1 MTSGRKLAG
10 LVRDLATLCPCRLEQ
25 DGVPLT
31 PDLPAG
37 VCRCELDAR
46 GTPWLAVAGWPE
58 PLRVLGFGC
67 DGPEQV
73 ALAGAPGLALRFLGE
88 AEGAPPEGLSPDASR
103 RFYDLRLAALLARRP
118 PRGLALES
126 VASGPDARQRVP
138 GLFARL
144 VFRRPGGFAAGLG
157 LYPFQGAGAGSAFL
171 TAALVWLEHCRGT
184 RRRFDRTLALCLHGD
199 AALHL
204 LGRLELLDPA
214 QVQTR
219 LFRYDLAVGAVEE
232 IDAAEIRRRCRLP
245 VSFEFA
251 PERPCFDNALAREL
265 VAAFPGD
272 LRHEKTPYAFDVV
285 SCRGLPL
292 VRVGGGGPGD
302 LLMGWEPPLRAWSD
316 LGRERA
322 LALVGQA
329 VRLRSDPPLVPGHAA
344 YRLFPERWLERLLL
358 DDIGVL
364 DPAFQG
370 AWTYRQVPTYRGTGR
385 SIMDVLTLDA
395 ANRLVVVEIKAAEC
409 GTLLFQALDYW
420 ERVADGLRSGAF
432 GRCGYFAGVRLSPEP
447 PALVLVTPLFRCHRQ
462 QRALAGYLRPGL
474 DVRLVECNLRWR
486 RGLRIVRRTALGAGP
501 GAVADG

>member
-1 MTSGRKLAG
+1 
-10 LVRDLATLCPCRLEQ
+10 
-25 DGVPLT
+25 
-31 PDLPAG
+31 
-37 VCRCELDAR
+37 
-46 GTPWLAVAGWPE
+46 
-58 PLRVLGFGC
+58 
-67 DGPEQV
+67 
-73 ALAGAPGLALRFLGE
+73 
-88 AEGAPPEGLSPDASR
+88 
-103 RFYDLRLAALLARRP
+103 
-118 PRGLALES
+118 
-126 VASGPDARQRVP
+126 
-138 GLFARL
+138 
-144 VFRRPGGFAAGLG
+144 
-157 LYPFQGAGAGSAFL
+157 
-171 TAALVWLEHCRGT
+171 
-184 RRRFDRTLALCLHGD
+184 
-199 AALHL
+199 
-204 LGRLELLDPA
+204 
-214 QVQTR
+214 VQAR
-219 LFRYDLAVGAVEE
+219 LFRYDLAEGAVEE

-272 LRHEKTPYAFDVV
+272 LHHEKTPFSFDVV

-292 VRVGGGGPGD
+292 VRVGGGGPGN
-302 LLMGWEPPLRAWSD
+302 LLVGWEPPLRPWPD

-329 VRLRSDPPLVPGHAA
+329 VRLRADPPLVPGHAA

-358 DDIGVL
+358 DDIGAL
-364 DPAFQG
+364 DPAFQR

-385 SIMDVLTLDA
+385 SIMDVLTLDT

-432 GRCGYFAGVRLSPEP
+432 GRCGYFAGVPLSPAP

-486 RGLRIVRRTALGAGP
+486 R
-501 GAVADG
+501 